1 MLKPLR
7 CVGTAKLRNLLQKGE
22 RSMQRK
28 FAFLSIPVTMI
39 LLCASASASAQM
51 AVHAVSGMVK
61 AVNPDS
67 KTMDV
72 LVDTGET
79 SHFKLSA
86 NAKGTLGL
94 EKALQSDAIDA
105 SKFQGVGNF
114 VVVYYYGF
122 DYDRTAVAVK
132 DLGTGPFQKVQGTVM
147 NFDKHTRTL
156 TMTDDGG
163 KSHVFELSEH
173 LIVDSGLSVA
183 SGRGYDP
190 HRGDFI
196 VVTYAQ
202 EGDKNS
208 AVFIHSRK

>member
-1 MLKPLR
+1 
-7 CVGTAKLRNLLQKGE
+7 
-22 RSMQRK
+22 MQRK
-28 FAFLSIPVTMI
+28 SAFLSIPVTMI
-39 LLCASASASAQM
+39 LLCAGANAQM

-79 SHFKLSA
+79 SHFKLSTNTKA
-86 NAKGTLGL
+86 TLGL

-105 SKFQGVGNF
+105 SKFQSVGNF

-132 DLGTGPFQKVQGTVM
+132 DLGTGPFEKVQGTVM
-147 NFDKHTRTL
+147 GFDKHTRTL

-190 HRGDFI
+190 HKGDFI